1 MEEPKRPLLLL
12 HRVGAGRGRAHRQAV
27 QEMLAA
33 PEGRLRQRESR
44 ILGVALAYA
53 VTFAVIAVLYPL
65 CRWFAGVKRRRR
77 DPWLSYL

>member
-1 MEEPKRPLLLL
+1 
-12 HRVGAGRGRAHRQAV
+12 
-27 QEMLAA
+27 MLAA